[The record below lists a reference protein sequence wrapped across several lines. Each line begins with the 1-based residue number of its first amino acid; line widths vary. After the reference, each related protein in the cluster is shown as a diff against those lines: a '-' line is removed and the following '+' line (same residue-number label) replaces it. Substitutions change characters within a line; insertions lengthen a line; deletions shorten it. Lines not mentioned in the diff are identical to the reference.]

1 MRILLRCSRRSRT
14 RDDEMAESR
23 LSSRTMPRSVWRM
36 YATYR
41 DEHGLMVRVFRDLRT
56 CTPQNSSPSKKT
68 NDGMSEGQMDELAI
82 GLTNGTD
89 LASNRQPSRRNSA
102 SHRHP
107 EFRRSPSLWHS
118 LGGTD

>member
-23 LSSRTMPRSVWRM
+23 LSSRTKPRSVWRM

-82 GLTNGTD
+82 GLTNGTT
-89 LASNRQPSRRNSA
+89 LAASRQSSGRNS
-102 SHRHP
+102 SQISHP
-107 EFRRSPSLWHS
+107 EY
-118 LGGTD
+118 